1 MRLSGTSVCGLNVQ
15 LTRLCGLK
23 VLVCELVP
31 HDGPLGL
38 HDVVHLGSIIDPKET
53 RVRVLRVERHGA
65 LDEGEPIQKK
75 KVLE

>member
-1 MRLSGTSVCGLNVQ
+1 
-15 LTRLCGLK
+15 
-23 VLVCELVP
+23 VCELVP

-38 HDVVHLGSIIDPKET
+38 HDVVHLGSIIHPKEP

-75 KVLE
+75 KKSVGINSYNFIIS